1 MQNEATSKVANNKFL
16 GTDKLQE
23 QMGKPKTYKFI
34 NFSDKLTEL
43 LADVIC
49 VILEEESWPGADLRE
64 QWQLVQWREKSL
76 AQKNRKL
83 ILLLTQ

>member
-34 NFSDKLTEL
+34 NFSDTLTEL

-49 VILEEESWPGADLRE
+49 VILEEES
-64 QWQLVQWREKSL
+64 
-76 AQKNRKL
+76 
-83 ILLLTQ
+83 